1 MGVYMANKTIKDL
14 ANELD
19 VSKSYIDKIIRI
31 LGMQTELSKVG
42 NKYVIN
48 KKQEKAILSRISS
61 SGTNTKSHTKS
72 TTESTSEVDFLRQQ
86 IIEKNEE
93 MKQMQ
98 KLLDQQQQ
106 LTLQANSQIQQLQ
119 EQLALTHEQS
129 DIEEKESNEEIKDE
143 VPKVENEDKKWWHF
157 LKR

>member
-1 MGVYMANKTIKDL
+1 MTNKTIKDL
-14 ANELD
+14 ANEVG

-31 LGMQTELSKVG
+31 LGIQTELSKVG

-48 KKQEKAILSRISS
+48 KKQEKAIISRISS
-61 SGTNTKSHTKS
+61 GKTDTISNTKL
-72 TTESTSEVDFLRQQ
+72 TTESTSEVDFLRKQL
-86 IIEKNEE
+86 ESKNEE

-129 DIEEKESNEEIKDE
+129 DVEEKESNEEVKDE
-143 VPKVENEDKKWWHF
+143 IPKNENEDKKWWHF
-157 LKR
+157 LRK

>member
-1 MGVYMANKTIKDL
+1 MTNKTIKDL
-14 ANELD
+14 ANEVG

-31 LGMQTELSKVG
+31 LGIQTELSKVG

-48 KKQEKAILSRISS
+48 KKQEKAIISRISS
-61 SGTNTKSHTKS
+61 GKTDTISNTKL
-72 TTESTSEVDFLRQQ
+72 TTESTSEVDFLRKQL
-86 IIEKNEE
+86 ESKNEE

-129 DIEEKESNEEIKDE
+129 DVEEKESNEEVTDE
-143 VPKVENEDKKWWHF
+143 IPKAENEDKKWWHF
-157 LKR
+157 LRK